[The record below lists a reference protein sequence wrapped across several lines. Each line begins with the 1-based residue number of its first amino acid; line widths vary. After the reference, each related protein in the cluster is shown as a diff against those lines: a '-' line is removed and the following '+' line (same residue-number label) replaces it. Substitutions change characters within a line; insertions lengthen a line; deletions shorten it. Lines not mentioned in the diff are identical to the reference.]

1 MTEEE
6 KKRKRKELEDEIVL
20 ALLIGFSNN
29 AEIKAATA
37 GGKVDLDK
45 FPEHVREEAL
55 KYVNSPEMNEVR
67 KLLEDSFED
76 S

>member
-6 KKRKRKELEDEIVL
+6 KAKKKQELEDEIIL